1 MNYQDELEI
10 MGKRAKKAS
19 LALSILSCR
28 VKNRAL
34 EAFSIDLKI
43 HFSLSQ
49 SFSSLTLSH
58 DILIFINPV
67 ILG

>member
-1 MNYQDELEI
+1 MNYKEELEI

-34 EAFSIDLKI
+34 EAMGAALEEHTEEILKANE
-43 HFSLSQ
+43 
-49 SFSSLTLSH
+49 
-58 DILIFINPV
+58 ILE
-67 ILG
+67 